1 MTSGELKDLIES
13 IQLENSEVPGVKR
26 VAKELQSY
34 FFVDGNVADIVV
46 KDRFDQ
52 ISTINA
58 IEYLIEA
65 TKVVFQTN
73 KTIQIDIDISGI
85 NLSESLI
92 NYFIV
97 EVNKLREKGLLVN
110 IITMNQELS
119 QLIENTLGYEGISDI
134 EVEKDRE
141 KQVEVLELEEDN
153 LITASSDVQI
163 EEGVIQ
169 VNVRELLKIDTIS
182 KTNDDAWR
190 DLIAHMERPI
200 KYEFD
205 FRGIRLIE
213 PWNNG
218 LFARFISDI
227 RVYMVMYSAEKTV
240 ETIEKSRFLAKL
252 PLGRTKNIELQA
264 PKQVTPKERR
274 DQQFVISLQRY
285 FDVDDEEKTAV
296 FQIANRFTQV
306 ENDETVTRIL
316 EAIKLFSDNHKNYL
330 ILVNLGKLVMAKHL
344 IEMFIDGVNEL
355 ISEHNLDVEIQ
366 SINDDVENK
375 IEIHQELKRIGKI
388 STCKRVQLFKEI
400 KPGTVGMLTQ
410 YRDTKAVDEFGRKGN
425 GEIVSCRVAIFNGIT
440 GDGGDAVLTF
450 TVFDGNTFYTAQ
462 HWAMENDGEELD
474 ELISMQ
480 RNATIEEVGLR
491 SDFLGNKYHFMKP
504 IQYQKDGYE
513 TMYLSNSLTRKR
525 LTIPERIKE
534 VFDDWG
540 ITYDTASLDQYIQ
553 ETNSILDIN

>member
-13 IQLENSEVPGVKR
+13 IQLDNSEVPGVRR
-26 VAKELQSY
+26 VAKELQDY
-34 FFVDGNVADIVV
+34 FFVDGNVADIIV

-52 ISTINA
+52 ISTIKA

-85 NLSESLI
+85 NLNESLI

-110 IITMNQELS
+110 IITLNPELS
-119 QLIENTLGYEGISDI
+119 KLIESTLGYGGVSDI
-134 EVEKDRE
+134 EIEKDRE
-141 KQVEVLELEEDN
+141 KQVEVLEIEEDN
-153 LITASSDVQI
+153 LIAVNSDIQI
-163 EEGVIQ
+163 EEGIIQ

-190 DLIAHMERPI
+190 NLIAHMERPI

-213 PWNNG
+213 PWNNS
-218 LFARFISDI
+218 LFVRFLSDV
-227 RVYMVMYSAEKTV
+227 RVHMVMYSAEKTV

-274 DQQFVISLQRY
+274 DQQFVITLQEY
-285 FDVDDEEKTAV
+285 FEIDDQEETAV
-296 FQIANRFTQV
+296 FQISKRFTQV
-306 ENDETVTRIL
+306 ENDETVTRII
-316 EAIKLFSDNHKNYL
+316 EAIKLFSDNHKSYL
-330 ILVNLGKLVMAKHL
+330 ILVNLGNLVMAKHL

-355 ISEHNLDVEIQ
+355 IGKHNIDVKIQ

-375 IEIHQELKRIGKI
+375 IEIHQQLKKIGIINIREK
-388 STCKRVQLFKEI
+388 VQAFKEI

-410 YRDTKAVDEFGRKGN
+410 YRDTKALDEFGRKGS
-425 GEIVSCRVAIFNGIT
+425 GEVVSCRVAIFNGIT
-440 GDGGDAVLTF
+440 GEGSDAVLTF

-462 HWAMENDGEELD
+462 HWAMENDGEELQ
-474 ELISMQ
+474 ELVVMQ

-504 IQYQKDGYE
+504 IQYQNDGYE
-513 TMYLSNSLTRKR
+513 TMYLSNSLERKR
-525 LTIPERIKE
+525 LTIPERIRE
-534 VFDDWG
+534 VFNDWG
-540 ITYDTASLDQYIQ
+540 ITYDTTSLDRYIQ
-553 ETNSILDIN
+553 ETNKILDIK